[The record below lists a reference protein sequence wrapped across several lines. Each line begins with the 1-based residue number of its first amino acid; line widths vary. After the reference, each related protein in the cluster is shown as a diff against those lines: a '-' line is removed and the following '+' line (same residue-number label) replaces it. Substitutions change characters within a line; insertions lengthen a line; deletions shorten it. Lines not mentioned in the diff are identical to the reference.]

1 MSGTTTTWS
10 LGANGSW
17 NTPANWTNGIPNS
30 SVAATIQGGIYT
42 VTINGISAAGSL
54 AIASGPTVSV
64 GLGDTLTVSGPLS
77 VTNGAALENLLGTV
91 TITGDLSALAGTTTV
106 HNTIFNIGGTLSAT
120 GTLTLMGY
128 SDFYTDANT
137 TIGGTGTLSANS
149 TLNVTGGAFT
159 LGSDLSSGGT
169 VDITGGT
176 ATFDTS
182 VTGAFDVGS
191 GGTAVILGNVL
202 GPATFTLAGSNVEL
216 GNGFALTTLDFGTA
230 GSDNLFLDN
239 AATTLVN
246 TFNGFAVG
254 DKLAFRGVSTISSVT
269 LSGDTLTVSTSSGTY
284 TLADFT
290 NSAGSTFTTGTE
302 TFNGNSY
309 GYVEL
314 VCFVTGTRIRTER
327 GEVAVE
333 DIGAGDR
340 VVTLEDGAEV
350 LRPVAWMSPPTHD
363 PSLPRRSASARV
375 PSAKACRGATC
386 WFPRTTACSSTASWF
401 RRSCWLTA

>member
-1 MSGTTTTWS
+1 
-10 LGANGSW
+10 
-17 NTPANWTNGIPNS
+17 
-30 SVAATIQGGIYT
+30 
-42 VTINGISAAGSL
+42 
-54 AIASGPTVSV
+54 
-64 GLGDTLTVSGPLS
+64 
-77 VTNGAALENLLGTV
+77 
-91 TITGDLSALAGTTTV
+91 
-106 HNTIFNIGGTLSAT
+106 
-120 GTLTLMGY
+120 
-128 SDFYTDANT
+128 
-137 TIGGTGTLSANS
+137 
-149 TLNVTGGAFT
+149 
-159 LGSDLSSGGT
+159 
-169 VDITGGT
+169 
-176 ATFDTS
+176 
-182 VTGAFDVGS
+182 
-191 GGTAVILGNVL
+191 
-202 GPATFTLAGSNVEL
+202 L